1 MTELLRS
8 GARASWIVALLLAAG
23 LAAPA
28 SAQIPVD
35 ATQKEQ
41 PQRPRIGLALG
52 GGGARGF
59 AHIGVLQWL
68 DEHRVPVDVIGG
80 TSMGGLVGAAFATG
94 MAPHE
99 IRNLIDEVDW
109 ASVLAPDT
117 PFVYKTF
124 RRKEDAR
131 AFPSALRFGLRGG
144 FRMPSGLSAAEEAD
158 LLFNRM
164 AA

>member
-1 MTELLRS
+1 MAKLQR
-8 GARASWIVALLLAAG
+8 GRARASWILPLLLAAG

-28 SAQIPVD
+28 AAQIPID
-35 ATQKEQ
+35 APQKAQ

-94 MAPHE
+94 MAPH
-99 IRNLIDEVDW
+99 
-109 ASVLAPDT
+109 
-117 PFVYKTF
+117 
-124 RRKEDAR
+124 
-131 AFPSALRFGLRGG
+131 
-144 FRMPSGLSAAEEAD
+144 
-158 LLFNRM
+158 
-164 AA
+164 